1 MNDMAYCAI
10 PSAWLVEAGNT
21 TAAAADDDDDDDEEE
36 EEERERKPREETPS
50 LLRRDTWLDKSVT
63 GIAAADMARRKWKN
77 NNGASST
84 VAAPGRYYR

>member
-21 TAAAADDDDDDDEEE
+21 TAAAADDDDDDEEEE

-63 GIAAADMARRKWKN
+63 GIADADMARTFLGSFHRG
-77 NNGASST
+77 GAGALVLPSF
-84 VAAPGRYYR
+84 A

>member
-21 TAAAADDDDDDDEEE
+21 TAAAADDDEEEEEE

-50 LLRRDTWLDKSVT
+50 LLRRDKWLEKSVT
-63 GIAAADMARRKWKN
+63 GIAAADMASTFLGKN

>member
-21 TAAAADDDDDDDEEE
+21 TAAAADDDDDDEEE

-63 GIAAADMARRKWKN
+63 GIADADMARTFLRKN

>member
-1 MNDMAYCAI
+1 MAYCAI

-21 TAAAADDDDDDDEEE
+21 TAAAADDDDEEE
-36 EEERERKPREETPS
+36 EEEEEKERERKPREETPS

-63 GIAAADMARRKWKN
+63 GIADADMASTFLRKN

-84 VAAPGRYYR
+84 VAAPGR